1 MIFLPVL
8 IRGTLLA
15 NNGQTALKNA
25 PPAFEK
31 SQDRVSEPTFCN
43 KNIVEKEKNQ
53 FQKMKCNITDDFCGK

>member
-25 PPAFEK
+25 PPAFGK

-53 FQKMKCNITDDFCGK
+53 F